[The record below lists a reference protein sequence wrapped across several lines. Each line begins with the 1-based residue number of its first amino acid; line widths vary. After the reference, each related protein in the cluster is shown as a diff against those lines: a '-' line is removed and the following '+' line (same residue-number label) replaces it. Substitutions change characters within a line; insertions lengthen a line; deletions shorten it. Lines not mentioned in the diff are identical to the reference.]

1 MDCVSNACDEEAIEF
16 FAKNGNNAVIVT
28 SEEERSEALTYG
40 ATPYFMNNRMA
51 EMIRSSSVYTAR
63 IAEEHHA
70 PMPLSEQLKAWFSDA
85 REHLPVDLEEQGEK
99 LLEEVYN
106 AL

>member
-1 MDCVSNACDEEAIEF
+1 
-16 FAKNGNNAVIVT
+16 
-28 SEEERSEALTYG
+28 
-40 ATPYFMNNRMA
+40 
-51 EMIRSSSVYTAR
+51 MIRSSSVYTAR

-70 PMPLSEQLKAWFSDA
+70 PMPLSEKLKAWFSDA
-85 REHLPVDLEEQGEK
+85 REHLPVDLEEQGEE